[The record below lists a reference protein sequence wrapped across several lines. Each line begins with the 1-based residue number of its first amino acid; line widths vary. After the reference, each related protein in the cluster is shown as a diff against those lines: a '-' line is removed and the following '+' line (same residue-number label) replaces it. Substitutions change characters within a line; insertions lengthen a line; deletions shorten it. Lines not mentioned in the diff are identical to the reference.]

1 MDMMVCT
8 PSSVIKRGVAVTGS
22 LEGLI
27 TGSSELSV
35 GALVV
40 RGSWW

>member
-8 PSSVIKRGVAVTGS
+8 PSSVLKRGVAVTGS

-27 TGSSELSV
+27 T
-35 GALVV
+35 
-40 RGSWW
+40 RGPR

>member
-8 PSSVIKRGVAVTGS
+8 PSSVMKRGVAVTNS

-27 TGSSELSV
+27 T
-35 GALVV
+35 
-40 RGSWW
+40 RGPR